1 MSELAGGLIA
11 VGADGSPASV
21 AALRWAADL
30 ARLRDAEIVVV
41 RAWHIAFA
49 SLDPYAPVSRR
60 PTQEGERRRA
70 EPDLA
75 GAMLRALGPARRS
88 R

>member
-1 MSELAGGLIA
+1 MSELAGGLITA
-11 VGADGSPASV
+11 GVDGSPASV

-49 SLDPYAPVSRR
+49 SLDPYAPVQPAADAGGR
-60 PTQEGERRRA
+60 TQ
-70 EPDLA
+70 
-75 GAMLRALGPARRS
+75 AR
-88 R
+88 

>member
-1 MSELAGGLIA
+1 MSESAGGLIA
-11 VGADGSPASV
+11 VGSDGSPASV

-49 SLDPYAPVSRR
+49 SLDPYGPGEPAADAGGR
-60 PTQEGERRRA
+60 TQ
-70 EPDLA
+70 
-75 GAMLRALGPARRS
+75 AR
-88 R
+88 